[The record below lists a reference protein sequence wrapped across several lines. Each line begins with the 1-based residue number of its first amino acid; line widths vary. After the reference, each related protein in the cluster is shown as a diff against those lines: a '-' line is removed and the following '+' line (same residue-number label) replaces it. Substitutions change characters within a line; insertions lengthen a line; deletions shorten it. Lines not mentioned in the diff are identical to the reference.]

1 MWPFMVLLQFLEHL
15 SALRT
20 ASQKLEMD
28 RWSQD
33 RGGNESGLSVNRSRV
48 RRSPASSQTETGR
61 WE

>member
-48 RRSPASSQTETGR
+48 RSPASSQTETGR